1 MTTELFESSA
11 SKREIKVDVE
21 VNSKPDANVDV
32 NVIGINDDDVGDDE
46 YSLCLSMSLIK
57 P

>member
-32 NVIGINDDDVGDDE
+32 NVIDINDDDVGDDE
-46 YSLCLSMSLIK
+46 YSLCLSMLLIK